1 MVGNGDHIQ
10 VLMFLKY
17 IKKSVD
23 IVVDTKSFH
32 FRKSG
37 RTLVG
42 ADMQVPNSSAFYN
55 R

>member
-1 MVGNGDHIQ
+1 MIGNGDHIQ
-10 VLMFLKY
+10 ILMLFKY

-23 IVVDTKSFH
+23 IVVNTKFFH

-42 ADMQVPNSSAFYN
+42 VNMQVPNSSAFYN